1 MDVFSAALDAGAAF
15 LRDAAIAAAHDL
27 GWFAGRPT
35 TPTRRMRALLA
46 VLDALDVWRDPP
58 PRPDVPPDG
67 WGRLAEVLRTD
78 RPLAID
84 PAIEPRYQQHLLA
97 ASAPAAAELVARLP
111 AWLGREP
118 RSLIDL
124 GGGAGAYTAAF
135 LDAYPDATA
144 TLVDRADVV
153 ALAREELARFGAR
166 VRFVDGDAREVVVAR
181 HDVALLANVLHLHG
195 PDACARLCA
204 VAAGAG
210 ELAVVKDLRRDTLQ
224 GLLFALGMA
233 IYTDAGDV
241 YSADDVRGWLPG
253 LVSEYRLA
261 AADEGL
267 VLTACAPPPALHDL
281 VRHAPVPLAPPPP
294 QPRHDIVMT
303 AFPGHPHER
312 WPRGAS
318 EPCDDRHPS
327 GDMASSSRMPLAFA
341 RVLTRA
347 LAAGPW
353 PELVEHYTRRMPA
366 RRAEQALLPIMHAP
380 LDWARLPRL
389 AGAIARLNAILDD
402 AGVPRVEHAPTLAA
416 LYERTFY
423 GRLMPLLYGDAHLA
437 RDGEPHAVI
446 DRWLVAPVLHE
457 LCHLGPER
465 PMLEPVHLDE
475 CVGGWLA
482 VHVHPA
488 FGEDDAL
495 AAAPWL
501 AQVGQAVA
509 RAFGVRAVVRAHA
522 GLEPLPA
529 WFMREAEGIAWRHFA
544 ARRPLHLLADT
555 LDPVPWVELARSRG
569 PAPDPAFDRVIVRD
583 ALRAMCLPGL
593 ATVPVV
599 PAEPVRIADGWMT
612 CGAQRYWV
620 PLAGA
625 REVTL
630 ASVDAIDAL
639 AEQLV
644 G

>member
-27 GWFAGRPT
+27 GWFAARPEA
-35 TPTRRMRALLA
+35 PTRRMRALLA

-84 PAIEPRYQQHLLA
+84 PAIEPRYQQHLLE

-135 LDAYPDATA
+135 LDAYPPATA
-144 TLVDRADVV
+144 TLVDRAEVV
-153 ALAREELARFGAR
+153 ALAREQLARFGAR
-166 VRFVDGDAREVVVAR
+166 VRFVEGDAREIAVPR
-181 HDVALLANVLHLHG
+181 HDIALLANVLHLHA
-195 PDACARLCA
+195 PDACARLCE
-204 VAAGAG
+204 VAARAG
-210 ELAVVKDLRRDTLQ
+210 ELVVVKDLRRDTLQ

-241 YSADDVRGWLPG
+241 YSADDIRGWLPG
-253 LVSEYRLA
+253 LVGEARLA
-261 AADEGL
+261 AAEEGL
-267 VLTACAPPPALHDL
+267 VMTAQACAPELRDLCGDALAEARTHE
-281 VRHAPVPLAPPPP
+281 PPP
-294 QPRHDIVMT
+294 QTPPPEGRHYGVMT
-303 AFPGHPHER
+303 DLAGDPHATSGG
-312 WPRGAS
+312 PF
-318 EPCDDRHPS
+318 HMPS
-327 GDMASSSRMPLAFA
+327 AFA

-366 RRAEQALLPIMHAP
+366 RRAEQIELPIMNEI
-380 LDWARLPRL
+380 LDWDRLPRL
-389 AGAIARLNAILDD
+389 ASAIARLDVILAD
-402 AGVPRVEHAPTLAA
+402 AGVAPRERASTLAD

-423 GRLMPLLYGDAHLA
+423 GRLMPLLYGEAHLA
-437 RDGEPHAVI
+437 REGEPHAVI
-446 DRWLVAPVLHE
+446 DRWLVAPIMHE

-482 VHVHPA
+482 VHVNPA

-529 WFMREAEGIAWRHFA
+529 WFMREAEGIGWRHFA
-544 ARRPLHLLADT
+544 AKRPLHLLADT

-569 PAPDPAFDRVIVRD
+569 LAPDPAFDRVIVRD
-583 ALRAMCLPGL
+583 ALRAMCLPGM

-599 PAEPVRIADGWMT
+599 PETPVRIADGWMT

-620 PLAGA
+620 PLADA
-625 REVTL
+625 REVRL
-630 ASVDAIDAL
+630 GSLDAIDAL
-639 AEQLV
+639 AAELV